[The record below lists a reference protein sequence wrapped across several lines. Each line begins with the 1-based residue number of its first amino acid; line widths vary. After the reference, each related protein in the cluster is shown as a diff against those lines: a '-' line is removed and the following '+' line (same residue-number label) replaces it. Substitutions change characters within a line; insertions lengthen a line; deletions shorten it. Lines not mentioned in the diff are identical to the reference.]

1 MSNKIALSQETEYKI
16 ASRQFSELKR
26 SSGAFYKMVKELETG
41 FKNFRATY
49 FENKGKILQKLAKD
63 GQSPKTMVI
72 CCSDSRVEPSIL
84 FGTGPGD
91 LFIVR
96 NVANLVPPFTSKN
109 SVSTGAA
116 LEYAVKN
123 LRVKDIIVLG
133 HAHCGGVA
141 ALCKKINNKKADTKD
156 QLTDFIE
163 SWVDIAKPALSEV
176 NFNAKKEN
184 IEVESERA
192 VVVYSYNNLLT
203 YPWIHNA
210 INKKILEIHAWW
222 LDLKSVTLWKK
233 AKESDAF
240 EPMEF

>member
-1 MSNKIALSQETEYKI
+1 MKEGVKE
-16 ASRQFSELKR
+16 
-26 SSGAFYKMVKELETG
+26 FYKMVKELEKG

-49 FENKGKILQKLAKD
+49 FEKKSQILQKLAKD

-72 CCSDSRVEPSIL
+72 CCSDSRVEPSML
-84 FGTGPGD
+84 FSTGPGD

-123 LRVKDIIVLG
+123 LMVKDIIVLG

-141 ALCKKINNKKADTKD
+141 ALCEKINNNKKADIRD
-156 QLTDFIE
+156 QSTDFIE
-163 SWVDIAKPALSEV
+163 SWVDIAKPALSKIDFDDKRESIEV
-176 NFNAKKEN
+176 N
-184 IEVESERA
+184 SERA

-203 YPWIHNA
+203 YPWIYNA

-222 LDLKSVTLWKK
+222 LDFKSVTLWKK
-233 AKESDAF
+233 AKGSDAF
-240 EPMEF
+240 EPMEL

>member
-1 MSNKIALSQETEYKI
+1 
-16 ASRQFSELKR
+16 
-26 SSGAFYKMVKELETG
+26 MVKELETG

-49 FENKGKILQKLAKD
+49 FEKKGKILQKLAKD

-72 CCSDSRVEPSIL
+72 CCSDSRVEPSML

-141 ALCKKINNKKADTKD
+141 ALCNKINNKKADTKD

-203 YPWIHNA
+203 YPWIYDA
-210 INKKILEIHAWW
+210 INKKALEIHAWW
-222 LDLKSVTLWKK
+222 LDFKSVTLWKK
-233 AKESDAF
+233 EQESDAF
-240 EPMEF
+240 MPMEF

>member
-1 MSNKIALSQETEYKI
+1 
-16 ASRQFSELKR
+16 
-26 SSGAFYKMVKELETG
+26 MVKELETG

-49 FENKGKILQKLAKD
+49 FEKKGKILQKLAKD

-72 CCSDSRVEPSIL
+72 CCSDSRVEPSML

-141 ALCKKINNKKADTKD
+141 ALCNKINNKKADTKD

-203 YPWIHNA
+203 YPWIYNA

-222 LDLKSVTLWKK
+222 LDFKSVTLWKK

-240 EPMEF
+240 SPMEF